1 MEWWRRPIC
10 TMSFFSC
17 LRFSPHPQQSYTW
30 PESCSK
36 MLEDPTYFCFRLSLS
51 TGLGTL
57 LGAGITGDI
66 YTREV
71 TLMVCYH
78 CVCLTT
84 INMVTHN
91 AYFCSLFIIYSF
103 DFSATKAGLQ
113 MSGVAQMLRRVAG
126 VQVWEI
132 VDCFIS
138 VLKEKNIRNV
148 SSLDPDFSAGGAEV

>member
-1 MEWWRRPIC
+1 
-10 TMSFFSC
+10 MSFFSC

-84 INMVTHN
+84 INMATHKMHIF
-91 AYFCSLFIIYSF
+91 ALYLSFTALIFQQQRLVFKWVESL
-103 DFSATKAGLQ
+103 K
-113 MSGVAQMLRRVAG
+113 
-126 VQVWEI
+126 
-132 VDCFIS
+132 CFKGSLASKFENSLI
-138 VLKEKNIRNV
+138 V
-148 SSLDPDFSAGGAEV
+148 SSQSWRKKTLEMFQAWVQISQQEALKFKHLLWNWGN

>member
-1 MEWWRRPIC
+1 
-10 TMSFFSC
+10 
-17 LRFSPHPQQSYTW
+17 
-30 PESCSK
+30 

-113 MSGVAQMLRRVAG
+113 MSGVSQMLRRVAG
-126 VQVWEI
+126 VQV
-132 VDCFIS
+132 
-138 VLKEKNIRNV
+138 
-148 SSLDPDFSAGGAEV
+148 